1 MSNSDQKS
9 AVPYPVKLAV
19 GVLFMAGGTYLS
31 VSGALEGINKPLAA
45 KGIPLDLGITLAVI
59 GVFLILFPV
68 IQSFYLNPL
77 QEAIDERN
85 NDLESTFAEVEE
97 LRTSMTQMRADYE
110 QRLAEKEAEARTQIQ
125 TAIKEAQQLRQSL
138 MAEATERADAMVRQ
152 AEAEIAADRAQA
164 LTEIRASVVNL
175 SLAAAEKVVGETM
188 TSDRNRKLVA
198 TFIDELEVAK

>member
-1 MSNSDQKS
+1 MSNPEQKS
-9 AVPYPVKLAV
+9 SVPTPVKFVLGLAM
-19 GVLFMAGGTYLS
+19 MAGGTYLS
-31 VSGALEGINKPLAA
+31 VSGTLDSINKPLAE
-45 KGIPLDLGITLAVI
+45 KGIPIDLGITVAVI

-77 QEAIDERN
+77 QQAIDERN

-97 LRTSMTQMRADYE
+97 LRTSMTKMRAEYE
-110 QRLAEKEAEARTQIQ
+110 QRLAEKEAEARNQIQ

-152 AEAEIAADRAQA
+152 AEIEIAADRTQA

>member
-9 AVPYPVKLAV
+9 AFPYPVKLAA
-19 GVLFMAGGTYLS
+19 GALFMVGGTYLS
-31 VSGALEGINKPLAA
+31 VSGTLDSINKPLAE
-45 KGIPLDLGITLAVI
+45 KGIPLDLGITLAVV

-97 LRTSMTQMRADYE
+97 LRTSMTKMRAEYE